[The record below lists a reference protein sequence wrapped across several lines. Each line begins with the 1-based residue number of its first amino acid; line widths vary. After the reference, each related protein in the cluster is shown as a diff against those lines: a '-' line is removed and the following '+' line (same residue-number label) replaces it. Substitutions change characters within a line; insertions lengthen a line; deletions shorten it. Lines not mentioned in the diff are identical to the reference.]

1 MERALV
7 STWRDRL
14 EQARRVAQERAQ
26 EASERARQAAEK
38 AAPIAK
44 EQAERGKSLLDSKLA
59 NRKEAAE
66 RRSHWY
72 LTEPGPVH
80 TAGYPDRETMRLG
93 IEAAAEHGWR
103 VENVAQVPERR
114 IPGVGLTGLIAKQ
127 AIKRVMQSD
136 SYLVTFRTTVTVPSP
151 ADERPETQPPS
162 DDG

>member
-1 MERALV
+1 
-7 STWRDRL
+7 
-14 EQARRVAQERAQ
+14 VAQERAQ

-44 EQAERGKSLLDSKLA
+44 EQAERGKSLVDSKLA
-59 NRKEAAE
+59 DRKEAAE
-66 RRSHWY
+66 RRSRWY

-80 TAGYPDRETMRLG
+80 TAGYPDREVMRLG

-127 AIKRVMQSD
+127 AFKRVMQSD
-136 SYLVTFRTTVTVPSP
+136 SYLVTFRRTATATVPVDEQSTSP
-151 ADERPETQPPS
+151 PPN